1 MLVSWMFISFYIT
14 IYFFVKKFIFFNVYF
29 SEYDIPMSL
38 YVFLVEKVTIN
49 QVHTQ
54 LAGDRGFSKMRT
66 AVYR

>member
-1 MLVSWMFISFYIT
+1 MLLSWMFISSYIT

-54 LAGDRGFSKMRT
+54 LVGDGGCSKMRT